1 MPDNPIAIAIP
12 VFIVLILLEW
22 AVSVRQKRTVYR
34 FADAVTNL
42 SCGIS
47 QQASEVFLKALLI
60 LPYLWVYEAYRIQ
73 ELSSTWWG
81 THLLALFLMD
91 LGYYWWHRWTH
102 EMNIGWVTHV
112 VHHQSEEYNLAVALR
127 QSLTSSLTTWV
138 FYLPLAVL
146 GVHWEVYVAHLALNT
161 LYQFWIHTE
170 TIRSLGPIGWIMNT
184 PSHHRVHH
192 GINPQYVDKNYAG
205 VFIIWDRLFG
215 SFEPEGEEVVYGT
228 IKPLQSFN
236 PFWANAWY
244 FVLLLKDA
252 LAAKRWQDRLKVWV
266 ARPGWR
272 PEGLDAYP
280 QAKAIARSD
289 QQKYA
294 PSVSNGLALYVTSH
308 FIPVITGLV
317 VLLWFEHPN
326 MPWTLTLVAGS
337 ILLAN
342 LSWGGLFERKRW
354 AVPVELIRIFACGAG
369 GCLLL
374 ASLDGA
380 LPMIGVAVIVTAGV
394 ASVAFLWTWRSANL
408 SPKEALASK

>member
-1 MPDNPIAIAIP
+1 MPDNPIALAIP
-12 VFIVLILLEW
+12 LFIVLILLEW
-22 AVSVRQKRTVYR
+22 AVSVRQKRDVYR
-34 FADAVTNL
+34 FSDAVTNL

-47 QQASEVFLKALLI
+47 QQTSEVFLKALL
-60 LPYLWVYEAYRIQ
+60 LVPYIAIYESFHIQ
-73 ELSSTWWG
+73 ELPSGWWG
-81 THLLALFLMD
+81 THVLTLLVMD
-91 LGYYWWHRWTH
+91 LGYYGWHRWTH

-127 QSLTSSLTTWV
+127 QSLTSSLTVWP
-138 FYLPLAVL
+138 FYIPLAIL
-146 GVHWEVYVAHLALNT
+146 GVHWQVYAIHLALNT

-170 TIRSLGPIGWIMNT
+170 TIRSLGPIGWVMNT

-215 SFEPEGEEVVYGT
+215 TFEPEGEEVVYGT

-252 LAAKRWQDRLKVWV
+252 LAAKRWQDRLKVFV

-280 QAKAIARSD
+280 QAKAITRTD
-289 QQKYA
+289 QPKYA
-294 PSVSNGLALYVTSH
+294 PSVSKGLALYVTSH
-308 FIPVITGLV
+308 FIPVIIGLV
-317 VLLWFEHPN
+317 MLLWFEQPN
-326 MPWTLTLVAGS
+326 MTWTLTLLAGA

-354 AVPVELIRIFACGAG
+354 AVPVELIRIFACGGG

-374 ASLDGA
+374 ASLDGV
-380 LPMIGVAVIVTAGV
+380 LPMIGAALIVIAGM
-394 ASVAFLWTWRSANL
+394 ASFVFLWTWGSENL
-408 SPKEALASK
+408 STRETLASK